1 MDIKDIKI
9 LINEVSNSNLYEFRY
24 EENGVKLQL
33 SKGTIYDEKKTVAI
47 TDAKTTA
54 TISQENVNPANNQE
68 NVNPANNQENL
79 GSSENSGKKSEIE
92 KEIKGNIVTSP
103 LVGTVYLAPAE
114 DEPPFVSVG
123 DKVKKGQTLA
133 IVEAMKLMNEIE
145 SKFDGVVKEVLVD
158 NESPVEFGQ
167 EMFVIE

>member
-33 SKGTIYDEKKTVAI
+33 SKGTIYDAKETVAI

-54 TISQENVNPANNQE
+54 TISQEN
-68 NVNPANNQENL
+68 L
-79 GSSENSGKKSEIE
+79 GSSENSGKQSEIE

>member
-68 NVNPANNQENL
+68 NL
-79 GSSENSGKKSEIE
+79 GSSENSGKQSE
-92 KEIKGNIVTSP
+92 IVTSP

>member
-1 MDIKDIKI
+1 MDINDIKI
-9 LINEVSNSNLYEFRY
+9 LINEVSNSNLHEFRY

-33 SKGTIYDEKKTVAI
+33 SKGTIYGGIENKTVA
-47 TDAKTTA
+47 TTTLNPTA
-54 TISQENVNPANNQE
+54 TVSQESVNPTKNQE
-68 NVNPANNQENL
+68 DNEGHNE
-79 GSSENSGKKSEIE
+79 ETDI
-92 KEIKGNIVTSP
+92 KEVKGNIVTSP

-114 DEPPFVSVG
+114 DESPFVSVG
-123 DKVKKGQTLA
+123 DTVKKGQTLA

-145 SKFDGVVKEVLVD
+145 SKFDGVVKEVLVE

>member
-33 SKGTIYDEKKTVAI
+33 SKGTIYDAKETVAI

-68 NVNPANNQENL
+68 NL
-79 GSSENSGKKSEIE
+79 GSSENSGEQSEIE
-92 KEIKGNIVTSP
+92 K
-103 LVGTVYLAPAE
+103 
-114 DEPPFVSVG
+114 
-123 DKVKKGQTLA
+123 
-133 IVEAMKLMNEIE
+133 
-145 SKFDGVVKEVLVD
+145 
-158 NESPVEFGQ
+158 
-167 EMFVIE
+167 

>member
-33 SKGTIYDEKKTVAI
+33 SKGTIYDAKKTAAI

-54 TISQENVNPANNQE
+54 TISQENVNS
-68 NVNPANNQENL
+68 ANNQENL
-79 GSSENSGKKSEIE
+79 GSSENSGKQSEIE

-103 LVGTVYLAPAE
+103 LVGTVYLAPTE

>member
-1 MDIKDIKI
+1 MDINDIKI
-9 LINEVSNSNLYEFRY
+9 LINEVSNSNLHEFRY

-33 SKGTIYDEKKTVAI
+33 SKGTIYGSEKIVAT
-47 TDAKTTA
+47 TDANTTA
-54 TISQENVNPANNQE
+54 NIVQENINPVNNQE
-68 NVNPANNQENL
+68 TQESNE
-79 GSSENSGKKSEIE
+79 GSKQSETE

>member
-1 MDIKDIKI
+1 M
-9 LINEVSNSNLYEFRY
+9 
-24 EENGVKLQL
+24 
-33 SKGTIYDEKKTVAI
+33 
-47 TDAKTTA
+47 
-54 TISQENVNPANNQE
+54 
-68 NVNPANNQENL
+68 

>member
-33 SKGTIYDEKKTVAI
+33 SKGTIYDAKKTAAI

-68 NVNPANNQENL
+68 NL
-79 GSSENSGKKSEIE
+79 GSSENSGKQSEIE

-103 LVGTVYLAPAE
+103 LVGTVYLAPTE

-123 DKVKKGQTLA
+123 DKVKKDKHWQLL
-133 IVEAMKLMNEIE
+133 KLWN
-145 SKFDGVVKEVLVD
+145 
-158 NESPVEFGQ
+158 
-167 EMFVIE
+167 

>member
-68 NVNPANNQENL
+68 NL
-79 GSSENSGKKSEIE
+79 GSSENSGKQSEIE

-114 DEPPFVSVG
+114 DESPFVSVG

>member
-54 TISQENVNPANNQE
+54 TISQ
-68 NVNPANNQENL
+68 
-79 GSSENSGKKSEIE
+79 
-92 KEIKGNIVTSP
+92 
-103 LVGTVYLAPAE
+103 
-114 DEPPFVSVG
+114 
-123 DKVKKGQTLA
+123 
-133 IVEAMKLMNEIE
+133 
-145 SKFDGVVKEVLVD
+145 
-158 NESPVEFGQ
+158 
-167 EMFVIE
+167 

>member
-54 TISQENVNPANNQE
+54 TILRKMLILLTIRKIWEAVRIA
-68 NVNPANNQENL
+68 V
-79 GSSENSGKKSEIE
+79 SSLKLKK
-92 KEIKGNIVTSP
+92 K
-103 LVGTVYLAPAE
+103 
-114 DEPPFVSVG
+114 
-123 DKVKKGQTLA
+123 
-133 IVEAMKLMNEIE
+133 
-145 SKFDGVVKEVLVD
+145 
-158 NESPVEFGQ
+158 
-167 EMFVIE
+167 

>member
-68 NVNPANNQENL
+68 NL

-92 KEIKGNIVTSP
+92 KEIKEKNNTK
-103 LVGTVYLAPAE
+103 L
-114 DEPPFVSVG
+114 
-123 DKVKKGQTLA
+123 
-133 IVEAMKLMNEIE
+133 IVE
-145 SKFDGVVKEVLVD
+145 SVKNIIINGE
-158 NESPVEFGQ
+158 Q
-167 EMFVIE
+167 